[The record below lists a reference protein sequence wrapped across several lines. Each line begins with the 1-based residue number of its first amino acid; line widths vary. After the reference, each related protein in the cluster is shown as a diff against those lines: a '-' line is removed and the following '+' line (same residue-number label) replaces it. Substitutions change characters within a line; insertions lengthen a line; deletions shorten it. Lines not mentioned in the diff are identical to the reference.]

1 MQTEIDQAYREAFA
15 EERQK
20 AYREGVLEV
29 RRRNARILRSKAAQG
44 REEQA
49 IRLALD
55 TDIPAEQA
63 IKVLESAPLDAERG
77 KMEITD
83 AAAAEAWAKALAN
96 IQ

>member
-20 AYREGVLEV
+20 AYREGALEV